1 MQVHAV
7 CRRCYPLVAPTLIL
21 FAAALLVQQWPVLM
35 RDAAHDKELQALATI
50 LPHLPH
56 AVFLSVTL
64 MGWCV
69 HNAGMLLTAW
79 FSGLV
84 YGVIISGPFTPVE
97 TIPDNLAL
105 PLLVCL
111 AFFSLFN
118 RRRYSRRLRI
128 SWMLII
134 IGLVVSISLWARGHA
149 WTTEFSNTVTQILQA
164 GKLYG
169 EKCLPVDFLWN
180 IPLSLAICTGTV
192 TMMMFRFFRKKDILL
207 AGYAGMMVA
216 LWLGVHPGLSRPAPG
231 VYFLAAGLILIV
243 SAIWSAFTLAY
254 HDELTGLAGR
264 RSLNE
269 ALSSLGKTYAIAM
282 IDVDHFKKFNDT
294 YGHKT
299 GDQVLKMIAGHLKQ
313 ISGGART
320 FRYGGEEFTALFP
333 GKTPE
338 EALPEL
344 EKFRIKL
351 AESPFIVR
359 GRTRKKGSATQR
371 AKQKAQMTR
380 AVRVTVSIGLAGP
393 TQKAKKPAAVI
404 KGADQA
410 LYRAKKAGRN
420 CIKS

>member
-1 MQVHAV
+1 MQISAV
-7 CRRCYPLVAPTLIL
+7 CRSCYPLVAPTFIL
-21 FAAALLVQQWPVLM
+21 FAAALLIQKWPMLM
-35 RDAAHDKELQALATI
+35 SDSAHDKELQALATI

-56 AVFLSVTL
+56 AVFFSATL

-84 YGVIISGPFTPVE
+84 YMAFISGPLTPVE
-97 TIPDNLAL
+97 TIPGDLGW

-111 AFFSLFN
+111 AFLSLFN

-128 SWMLII
+128 SWMLAI
-134 IGLVVSISLWARGHA
+134 IGLVVFMSLWARGHA
-149 WTTEFSNTVTQILQA
+149 WTAGFSDTVTTILQA
-164 GKLYG
+164 GRLIG
-169 EKCLPVDFLWN
+169 EKWLSVDFRWN
-180 IPLSLAICTGTV
+180 IPVALAICAGAV
-192 TMMMFRFFRKKDILL
+192 SMEIFRFFQKKDILL
-207 AGYAGMMVA
+207 AGYAGIMVA
-216 LWLGVHPGLSRPAPG
+216 VWLGVHPGMSGPAPA
-231 VYFLAAGLILIV
+231 VYFLAAGLILV
-243 SAIWSAFTLAY
+243 VTAIWSAFTLAY

-269 ALSSLGKTYAIAM
+269 ALSSLGRTYAIAM

-338 EALPEL
+338 IALPEL

-371 AKQKAQMTR
+371 AKKKAQMDK

-393 TQKAKKPAAVI
+393 APKGKSPAVVI
-404 KGADQA
+404 KQADQA

-420 CIKS
+420 CIKA